1 MIAFD
6 LAVLCVV
13 VACALRPTNP
23 ELPTRPARRERAA
36 NKSAK
41 LIQKTLTIQETNLPT
56 GPSDDRWEERGFMN
70 EKAKV
75 AGMNANKRIA
85 KTIVASS

>member
-1 MIAFD
+1 MVKSTTESRKKSKGKEI
-6 LAVLCVV
+6 V
-13 VACALRPTNP
+13 NP
-23 ELPTRPARRERAA
+23 SPIKHT
-36 NKSAK
+36 K